1 MEIANIKDFELE
13 LWLRKRESGTLVW
26 KTKQGDLIPIK
37 NMSDTHI
44 INTMNL
50 LQLKKEVNEL
60 ACEYEADNS

>member
-1 MEIANIKDFELE
+1 MEIATIKDFELE

-50 LQLKKEVNEL
+50 LHLKDKVNEL
-60 ACEYEADNS
+60 TCEYESGGF

>member
-1 MEIANIKDFELE
+1 MEIAAIKDFELE

-44 INTMNL
+44 INTINL
-50 LQLKKEVNEL
+50 LQLKDEVNEL
-60 ACEYEADNS
+60 ACEYESEDF